1 MHATA
6 IVTDTALPM
15 TEGFRDMSTRG
26 SDMPTPRRR
35 ARTVGICRR
44 QCRPA
49 CRVGKCRQSRPAFAE
64 RECRPGSD
72 LSTRPAGVLSARTA
86 RERVARRTVSLR
98 IEKLHESIGA
108 EITGVDL
115 ARPLTDAEVAAIERA
130 WLEHI
135 VLVFPGQELDQEAQL
150 RFAGRFGVL
159 GERSRPPEIRPEGA
173 DFHPAVMLVSNIREN
188 GRPIGSLPDGEMWF
202 HHDMCYVAEPY
213 RGTMLYAIEIPSRGG
228 NTLFANMYAAYDRLD
243 AATRDRIAGARA
255 LQIYN
260 YSVTEKVPLDGDLDA
275 YPHYVQPVAIAH
287 PRTGRKALYVNPLIT
302 ARIEGLPG
310 DESDALLEE
319 LFGFAGD
326 RGLIY
331 EHVWREGDLVMWD
344 NWCSC
349 HARTDFPET
358 ERRLLRRCTIL
369 GEALAE

>member
-1 MHATA
+1 
-6 IVTDTALPM
+6 
-15 TEGFRDMSTRG
+15 MSLHIR
-26 SDMPTPRRR
+26 
-35 ARTVGICRR
+35 
-44 QCRPA
+44 
-49 CRVGKCRQSRPAFAE
+49 
-64 RECRPGSD
+64 
-72 LSTRPAGVLSARTA
+72 
-86 RERVARRTVSLR
+86 
-98 IEKLHESIGA
+98 KLHDTIGA
-108 EITGVDL
+108 EVTGIDL
-115 ARPLTDAEVAAIERA
+115 ARPLSDAEAAGIERA
-130 WLEHI
+130 WLDHL
-135 VLVFPGQELDQEAQL
+135 VLVFRDQDLDLEAQL
-150 RFAGRFGVL
+150 RFSGQFGVV
-159 GERSRPPEIRPEGA
+159 GERSRPAEIRPEGA
-173 DFHPAVMLVSNIREN
+173 DSHPAIMLISNIREN

-213 RGTMLYAIEIPSRGG
+213 RGTMLYAIDIPSRGG

-243 AATRDRIAGARA
+243 AATKQRIAGARA

-275 YPHYVQPVAIAH
+275 YPHFVQPVAITH

-302 ARIEGLPG
+302 ARIEGLAQ
-310 DESDALLEE
+310 DESAELLEV
-319 LFGFAGD
+319 LFGFTED

>member
-1 MHATA
+1 
-6 IVTDTALPM
+6 
-15 TEGFRDMSTRG
+15 MSLHIR
-26 SDMPTPRRR
+26 
-35 ARTVGICRR
+35 
-44 QCRPA
+44 
-49 CRVGKCRQSRPAFAE
+49 
-64 RECRPGSD
+64 
-72 LSTRPAGVLSARTA
+72 
-86 RERVARRTVSLR
+86 
-98 IEKLHESIGA
+98 KLHDTIGA
-108 EITGVDL
+108 EVTGIDL
-115 ARPLTDAEVAAIERA
+115 ARPLSDAEAAGIERA
-130 WLEHI
+130 WLDHL
-135 VLVFPGQELDQEAQL
+135 VLVFRDQALDLEAQL
-150 RFAGRFGVL
+150 RFSGQFGVV
-159 GERSRPPEIRPEGA
+159 GERSRPAEIRPEGA
-173 DFHPAVMLVSNIREN
+173 DFHPAIMLISNIREN

-213 RGTMLYAIEIPSRGG
+213 RGTMLYAIDIPSRGG

-243 AATRDRIAGARA
+243 AATKQRIAGARA

-275 YPHYVQPVAIAH
+275 YPHFVQPVAITH
-287 PRTGRKALYVNPLIT
+287 PRTGRRALYVNPLIT
-302 ARIEGLPG
+302 ARIEGLAQ
-310 DESDALLEE
+310 DESAELLEV
-319 LFGFAGD
+319 LFGFTED

>member
-1 MHATA
+1 
-6 IVTDTALPM
+6 
-15 TEGFRDMSTRG
+15 MSLHIR
-26 SDMPTPRRR
+26 
-35 ARTVGICRR
+35 
-44 QCRPA
+44 
-49 CRVGKCRQSRPAFAE
+49 
-64 RECRPGSD
+64 
-72 LSTRPAGVLSARTA
+72 
-86 RERVARRTVSLR
+86 
-98 IEKLHESIGA
+98 KLHDTIGA
-108 EITGVDL
+108 EVTGIDL
-115 ARPLTDAEVAAIERA
+115 ARPLSDAEAAGIERA
-130 WLEHI
+130 WLDHL
-135 VLVFPGQELDQEAQL
+135 VLVFRDQVLDLEAQL
-150 RFAGRFGVL
+150 RFSGQFGVV
-159 GERSRPPEIRPEGA
+159 GERSRPAEIRPEGA
-173 DFHPAVMLVSNIREN
+173 DFHPAIMLISNIREN

-213 RGTMLYAIEIPSRGG
+213 RGTMLYAIDIPSRGG

-243 AATRDRIAGARA
+243 AATKQRIAGARA

-275 YPHYVQPVAIAH
+275 YPHFVQPVAITH
-287 PRTGRKALYVNPLIT
+287 PRTGRRALYVNPLIT
-302 ARIEGLPG
+302 ARIEGLAQ
-310 DESDALLEE
+310 DESAELLEV
-319 LFGFAGD
+319 LFGFTED

>member
-1 MHATA
+1 
-6 IVTDTALPM
+6 
-15 TEGFRDMSTRG
+15 MSLHIR
-26 SDMPTPRRR
+26 
-35 ARTVGICRR
+35 
-44 QCRPA
+44 
-49 CRVGKCRQSRPAFAE
+49 
-64 RECRPGSD
+64 
-72 LSTRPAGVLSARTA
+72 
-86 RERVARRTVSLR
+86 
-98 IEKLHESIGA
+98 KLHDTIGA
-108 EITGVDL
+108 EVTGIDL
-115 ARPLTDAEVAAIERA
+115 ARPLSDAEAAGIERA
-130 WLEHI
+130 WLDHL
-135 VLVFPGQELDQEAQL
+135 VLVFRDQDLDLEAQL
-150 RFAGRFGVL
+150 RFSGQFGVV
-159 GERSRPPEIRPEGA
+159 GERSRPAEIRPEGA
-173 DFHPAVMLVSNIREN
+173 DSHPAIMLISNIREN

-213 RGTMLYAIEIPSRGG
+213 RGTMLYAIDIPSRGG

-243 AATRDRIAGARA
+243 AATKDRIAGRRA

-275 YPHYVQPVAIAH
+275 YPHFVQPVAITH

-302 ARIEGLPG
+302 ARIEGLAQ
-310 DESDALLEE
+310 DESDELLEA
-319 LFGFAGD
+319 LFGFTED

>member
-1 MHATA
+1 
-6 IVTDTALPM
+6 
-15 TEGFRDMSTRG
+15 MS
-26 SDMPTPRRR
+26 
-35 ARTVGICRR
+35 
-44 QCRPA
+44 
-49 CRVGKCRQSRPAFAE
+49 
-64 RECRPGSD
+64 
-72 LSTRPAGVLSARTA
+72 LS
-86 RERVARRTVSLR
+86 
-98 IEKLHESIGA
+98 IEKLHETIGA
-108 EITGVDL
+108 QITGVDL
-115 ARPLTDAEVAAIERA
+115 AKPLADAEVAAIERA

-135 VLVFPGQELDQEAQL
+135 VLVFPGQDLDQEAQL
-150 RFAGRFGVL
+150 RFAGQFGIV
-159 GERSRPPEIRPEGA
+159 GERSRPAAIRPEGA
-173 DFHPAVMLVSNIREN
+173 DFHPAVMLISNIREN
-188 GRPIGSLPDGEMWF
+188 GKPIGSLPDGEMWF

-213 RGTMLYAIEIPSRGG
+213 RGTMLYAIDIPSHGG
-228 NTLFANMYAAYDRLD
+228 NTLFANMYAAYDRLGT
-243 AATRDRIAGARA
+243 ATKERIAGARA

-260 YSVTEKVPLDGDLDA
+260 YSVTEKVPLDDDLDA
-275 YPHYVQPVAIAH
+275 YPHYVQPVAITH
-287 PRTGRKALYVNPLIT
+287 PRTRRKALYVNPLIT

-319 LFGFAGD
+319 LFGFAED

>member
-1 MHATA
+1 MAKGRA
-6 IVTDTALPM
+6 A
-15 TEGFRDMSTRG
+15 RSCC
-26 SDMPTPRRR
+26 PR
-35 ARTVGICRR
+35 AS
-44 QCRPA
+44 PA
-49 CRVGKCRQSRPAFAE
+49 YYW
-64 RECRPGSD
+64 PGSE
-72 LSTRPAGVLSARTA
+72 RTG
-86 RERVARRTVSLR
+86 REPVSLR
-98 IEKLHESIGA
+98 IEKLHAAIGA
-108 EITGVDL
+108 EVTGVDL
-115 ARPLTDAEVAAIERA
+115 ARPLGDAEIAEIEAA

-135 VLVFPGQELDQEAQL
+135 VLVFRGQELDQEAQL
-150 RFAGRFGVL
+150 RFAGQFGTL
-159 GERSRPPEIRPEGA
+159 GERSRPAEIRPEGA

-213 RGTMLYAIEIPSRGG
+213 RGTMLYAIDIPSRGG
-228 NTLFANMYAAYDRLD
+228 NTLFANMYAAYDRLE
-243 AATRDRIAGARA
+243 AATKERIAGARA

-260 YSVTEKVPLDGDLDA
+260 YSVTEKVSPDADLDD
-275 YPHYVQPVAIAH
+275 YPHFVQPVAISH

-302 ARIEGLPG
+302 ARIEGLPEA
-310 DESDALLEE
+310 DSDALLEE
-319 LFGFAGD
+319 LFGFTED

-349 HARTDFPET
+349 HARTDFPAT

>member
-1 MHATA
+1 
-6 IVTDTALPM
+6 
-15 TEGFRDMSTRG
+15 MSLHIR
-26 SDMPTPRRR
+26 
-35 ARTVGICRR
+35 
-44 QCRPA
+44 
-49 CRVGKCRQSRPAFAE
+49 
-64 RECRPGSD
+64 
-72 LSTRPAGVLSARTA
+72 
-86 RERVARRTVSLR
+86 
-98 IEKLHESIGA
+98 KLHDTIGA
-108 EITGVDL
+108 EVTGIDL
-115 ARPLTDAEVAAIERA
+115 ARPLSDAEAAGIERA
-130 WLEHI
+130 WLDHL
-135 VLVFPGQELDQEAQL
+135 VLVFRDQALDLEAQL
-150 RFAGRFGVL
+150 RFSGQFGVV
-159 GERSRPPEIRPEGA
+159 GERSRPAEIRPEGA
-173 DFHPAVMLVSNIREN
+173 DFHPAIMLISNIREN

-213 RGTMLYAIEIPSRGG
+213 RGTMLYAIDIPSRGG

-243 AATRDRIAGARA
+243 AATKQRIAGARA

-275 YPHYVQPVAIAH
+275 YPHFVQPVAITH

-302 ARIEGLPG
+302 ARIEGLAQ
-310 DESDALLEE
+310 DESAELLEV
-319 LFGFAGD
+319 LFGFTED

>member
-1 MHATA
+1 
-6 IVTDTALPM
+6 
-15 TEGFRDMSTRG
+15 MSLHIR
-26 SDMPTPRRR
+26 
-35 ARTVGICRR
+35 
-44 QCRPA
+44 
-49 CRVGKCRQSRPAFAE
+49 
-64 RECRPGSD
+64 
-72 LSTRPAGVLSARTA
+72 
-86 RERVARRTVSLR
+86 
-98 IEKLHESIGA
+98 KLHDTIGA
-108 EITGVDL
+108 EVTGIDL
-115 ARPLTDAEVAAIERA
+115 ARPLSDAEAAGIERA
-130 WLEHI
+130 WLDHL
-135 VLVFPGQELDQEAQL
+135 VLVFRDQVLDLEAQL
-150 RFAGRFGVL
+150 RFSGQFGVV
-159 GERSRPPEIRPEGA
+159 GERSRPAEIRPEGA
-173 DFHPAVMLVSNIREN
+173 DFHPAIMLISNIREN

-213 RGTMLYAIEIPSRGG
+213 RGTMLYAIDIPSRGG

-243 AATRDRIAGARA
+243 AATKQRIAGARA

-275 YPHYVQPVAIAH
+275 YPHFVQPVAITH

-302 ARIEGLPG
+302 ARIEGLAQ
-310 DESDALLEE
+310 DESAELLEV
-319 LFGFAGD
+319 LFGFTED